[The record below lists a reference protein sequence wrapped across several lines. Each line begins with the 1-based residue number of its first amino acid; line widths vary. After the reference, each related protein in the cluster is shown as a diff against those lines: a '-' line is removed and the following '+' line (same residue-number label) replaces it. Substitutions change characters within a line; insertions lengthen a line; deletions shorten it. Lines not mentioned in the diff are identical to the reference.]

1 MAYALGIAGGLEM
14 AGGGAAVILGTA
26 GSDSTLV
33 VAAGFAGGTL
43 MVVGGLVVA
52 TGCLVMLCLPQLRGP
67 VGVLVPSRIPNERRR
82 LLAVVMALTSFVM
95 LAPSIVVG
103 LLTRSLGWG
112 LLAFFLIWI
121 VGLVV
126 IAILLAAVKG
136 TTTVHKVFKP
146 MFQSRVM
153 SRLFPKLPPRE

>member
-52 TGCLVMLCLPQLRGP
+52 TGCLVMLAAFASLSS
-67 VGVLVPSRIPNERRR
+67 VDPSG
-82 LLAVVMALTSFVM
+82 F
-95 LAPSIVVG
+95 
-103 LLTRSLGWG
+103 
-112 LLAFFLIWI
+112 
-121 VGLVV
+121 
-126 IAILLAAVKG
+126 
-136 TTTVHKVFKP
+136 
-146 MFQSRVM
+146 
-153 SRLFPKLPPRE
+153 